1 MRILTHFLRALNY
14 MQASAGLTQQAS
26 MGGKPMG
33 IHRPS
38 QRNARLQKLVSGG
51 PPTH

>member
-1 MRILTHFLRALNY
+1 MRSFSHSLRAFNI

-33 IHRPS
+33 INRPS
-38 QRNARLQKLVSGG
+38 QRNARLQKMVSRG
-51 PPTH
+51 PPTC